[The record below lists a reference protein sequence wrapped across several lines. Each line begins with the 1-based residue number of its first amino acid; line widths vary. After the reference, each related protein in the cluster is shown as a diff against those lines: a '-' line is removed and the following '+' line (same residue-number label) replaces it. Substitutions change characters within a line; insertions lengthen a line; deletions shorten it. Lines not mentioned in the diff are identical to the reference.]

1 MHPLYIG
8 LDVHQN
14 TSTYCI
20 LNHHGQHQRTVTVK
34 GRWPKLIDQLRSLAT
49 ERPII
54 VAYEASLG
62 YGTLYDRLAC
72 FCQRVVVAHPGRL
85 RLIFRAKRK
94 NDRIDA
100 HKIATLLF
108 MDQLPQVHV
117 PSIDVRA
124 WRELVEFRTSL
135 IHKRTRCKNGLRA
148 VLRSHALVKP
158 IRQGLW
164 TRAGRAWLTEVELPT
179 SQATLRRDIL
189 IDELDHLDRQVQRVT
204 QELDRMTKQHPGVAL
219 LQTIHGVG
227 PRTAEAFLAYVD
239 DPHRFAKVRR
249 IGAYL
254 GLVPCQDSSASVNRL
269 GHVTKEG
276 PATLRRLLV
285 EAAWRAIDH
294 DAALRRTFD
303 RITAGKPERRKIAL
317 VAVAHKLTRIMLAM
331 LKSGCVYEPGRGL
344 TTESN
349 VTESTVAA

>member
-1 MHPLYIG
+1 MHPFYIG
-8 LDVHQN
+8 LDVHQH

-20 LNHHGQHQRTVTVK
+20 LNQHGQHQRTVTVK
-34 GRWPKLIDQLRSLAT
+34 GRWPKLIAQLRHLAA

-54 VAYEASLG
+54 LAYEASLG
-62 YGTLYDRLAC
+62 YGTLYDQLAR
-72 FCQRVVVAHPGRL
+72 FCQRVVVAHPGQL
-85 RLIFRAKRK
+85 RLIFRSKRK

-100 HKIATLLF
+100 RKIATLLF

-124 WRELVEFRTSL
+124 WRELIEFRTSL

-148 VLRSHALVKP
+148 VLRSHAIIKP

-164 TRAGRAWLTEVELPT
+164 TKAGRAWLGEVPLPT
-179 SQATLRRDIL
+179 PQAALRRDIL
-189 IDELDHLDRQVQRVT
+189 VDELDHLNRQVHRVT
-204 QELDRMTKQHPGVAL
+204 QELDRMAKQHPGVAL
-219 LQTIHGVG
+219 LRTIHGIG

-249 IGAYL
+249 IGAYV
-254 GLVPCQDSSASVNRL
+254 GLVPCQDSSAAVNRL
-269 GHVTKEG
+269 GHVTKQG

-294 DAALRRTFD
+294 DAALRQTFD

-331 LKSGCVYEPGRGL
+331 LKTGCAYEPGRGL
-344 TTESN
+344 RTESN
-349 VTESTVAA
+349 GNESTLAA

>member
-1 MHPLYIG
+1 MHPFYIG

-14 TSTYCI
+14 TSTYCV
-20 LNHHGQHQRTVTVK
+20 LNHHGKQQRTVTVK
-34 GRWPKLIDQLRSLAT
+34 GRWPKLIAQLQQLAT

-54 VAYEASLG
+54 LAYEASLG
-62 YGTLYDRLAC
+62 YGTLYDQLAR
-72 FCQRVVVAHPGRL
+72 FCHRVVVAHPGQL

-124 WRELVEFRTSL
+124 WRELVDFRTAL

-148 VLRSHALVKP
+148 VLRSHGLVKP
-158 IRQGLW
+158 IKQGLW
-164 TRAGRAWLTEVELPT
+164 TKPGRAWLGGVELPT
-179 SQATLRRDIL
+179 AQAALRRDVL
-189 IDELDHLDRQVQRVT
+189 VDELEHLDRQVNRVT
-204 QELDRMTKQHPGVAL
+204 KELDRMAKEHPGVTL

-227 PRTAEAFLAYVD
+227 PRTAEAFIAYVD

-269 GHVTKEG
+269 GHVTKQG

-285 EAAWRAIDH
+285 ETAWRAIDH
-294 DAALRRTFD
+294 DASLRQTFD
-303 RITAGKPERRKIAL
+303 RITANKPERRKIAL
-317 VAVAHKLTRIMLAM
+317 VAVAHKLARIMLAM
-331 LKSGCVYEPGRGL
+331 LKTGCVYEPGRDAIA
-344 TTESN
+344 EPN
-349 VTESTVAA
+349 VAA